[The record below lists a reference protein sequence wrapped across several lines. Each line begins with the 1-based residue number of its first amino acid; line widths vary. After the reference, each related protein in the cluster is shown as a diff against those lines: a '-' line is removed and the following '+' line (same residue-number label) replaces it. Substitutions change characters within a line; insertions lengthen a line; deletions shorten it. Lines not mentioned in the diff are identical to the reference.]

1 MAFINDATREAISL
15 LKRRINALEEENTEL
30 QGISKSST
38 KCPDKYLRSG
48 RAIQR
53 LVTLHDRV
61 EDLVNEGDHR
71 ACLEL
76 EGDTTAN
83 SEEQDRL
90 YRGYKQLL
98 RWIPSLKSD
107 LAADSE
113 DYKVKLIMKDLNK
126 AADSAHSDDT
136 AGLKTA
142 VVDWLMSIKP
152 TPELALESHRKD
164 GRGFYHNTTSRLI
177 CPMEYDWSN
186 VQHRANIRGFDAD
199 YTVTTD
205 SWPRF
210 LYKSEQYD
218 PNNPVKGLFR
228 NDLLVQAFKHIF
240 TSPSLTDS
248 INDIDQEEGT
258 SMEPLPKRQKGL
270 SEKRT
275 RAHVAALLGMKSVD
289 PRAIAYT
296 AVQLRFALSSCNAW
310 CLIDED
316 FDYIKFYKNILLFFE
331 DTRTIWEKDEI
342 SNLLYW
348 WNRSVFGCSNTSVY
362 HPQPVEKMSVASTL
376 RKRCERLAA
385 RGELPTV

>member
-1 MAFINDATREAISL
+1 MDAQF
-15 LKRRINALEEENTEL
+15 N
-30 QGISKSST
+30 
-38 KCPDKYLRSG
+38 PDLD
-48 RAIQR
+48 IF
-53 LVTLHDRV
+53 TLHDRV
-61 EDLVNEGDHR
+61 EDLVNEGDRR

-113 DYKVKLIMKDLNK
+113 DYEVKLIMKDLNK
-126 AADSAHSDDT
+126 TADSARSDDT

-152 TPELALESHRKD
+152 TPEPALESHRKD
-164 GRGFYHNTTSRLI
+164 GRGFYHNTT
-177 CPMEYDWSN
+177 
-186 VQHRANIRGFDAD
+186 D
-199 YTVTTD
+199 YTVTAD

-210 LYKSEQYD
+210 LYKSERYN

-240 TSPSLTDS
+240 TSPSSADS
-248 INDIDQEEGT
+248 VDDIDQEEGT
-258 SMEPLPKRQKGL
+258 STEPLPKRQKGL

-275 RAHVAALLGMKSVD
+275 RAHVAALLGMKSVN
-289 PRAIAYT
+289 PHAIAYT
-296 AVQLRFALSSCNAW
+296 AVQLCFALSSCNAW
-310 CLIDED
+310 RLVDED
-316 FDYIKFYKNILLFFE
+316 FNYVKFYKNILLFFE
-331 DTRTIWEKDEI
+331 DTRTIREKDEI
-342 SNLLYW
+342 SDLLYW
-348 WNRSVFGCSNTSVY
+348 WNRSVFGCSNASVY